1 MKRFVTFWYNRI
13 TQSLN
18 LGVKINIKVYFVLIS
33 FVFSFFDSC
42 NVFVLHSYFHVFY
55 LQWKEG

>member
-33 FVFSFFDSC
+33 FVFSFVDSC
-42 NVFVLHSYFHVFY
+42 NVFVLHPYFHVFY

>member
-33 FVFSFFDSC
+33 FVFSFVDSC

-55 LQWKEG
+55 L

>member
-18 LGVKINIKVYFVLIS
+18 LGVKINIKVYFVLIL
-33 FVFSFFDSC
+33 FVFSFVDSC

>member
-33 FVFSFFDSC
+33 FVFSFVDSC
-42 NVFVLHSYFHVFY
+42 NVFVFDSYFHVFY